1 MPTATSHE
9 ALQDILR
16 QLLELMDRNQVL
28 DTLARQQQ
36 GPKQE
41 LLEQLTHRQNLAA
54 LHNRLRGLHPADLA
68 YVLEALPLRDRLE
81 AWAAVPPPQ
90 AAQALVEVSP
100 SVRESLLER
109 TPRDRLRDVL
119 LRLDADDLAYLADAI
134 EPELLDEVTRA
145 LSAPQQSWVRTTY
158 PPGSVGQLMSPEVV
172 TIQENLTCEEVL
184 GDLRAAG
191 ELPPQTDG
199 LFALDVRHVFRGV
212 LPLRVLLT
220 SAPGARVA
228 DVMSSDAPVF
238 VPDQPAY
245 QAASAFERYDLVS
258 APVVDERGKL
268 AGRVTVEAVMDF
280 LRRQAEMQALHRAG
294 LSGDEDLFAPAWTSA
309 RNRGLWLGLNLVTA
323 FLASRVIGLFE
334 SAIVQIVALAT
345 LMPVVASVGGNTGNQ
360 TMTLLIRALA
370 LGQLG
375 PGNVGHLLRKELG
388 VALMNGLMWGSVMGL
403 VALLL
408 YRSGALALV
417 MAGAV
422 ALNLLVAAGV
432 ALAVPLLLAR
442 AGRDPAQGASVLLTF
457 STDAMGFFIFLGL
470 ARLFLL

>member
-1 MPTATSHE
+1 MPTAMSHQ
-9 ALQDILR
+9 ALQEVLR
-16 QLLELMDRNQVL
+16 QVLELLDRNQVL
-28 DTLARQQQ
+28 DALARSQS

-68 YVLEALPLRDRLE
+68 YVLEALPVRDRLE
-81 AWAAVPPPQ
+81 AWASVPDAQ
-90 AAQALVEVSP
+90 AAQALVELAP

-109 TPRDRLRDVL
+109 TPGERLRAVL
-119 LRLDADDLAYLADAI
+119 LQLDADDLAYLADAI
-134 EPELLDEVTRA
+134 EPALLEEVTRA
-145 LSAPQQSWVRTTY
+145 LTAPQQTWVRTAY
-158 PPGSVGQLMSPEVV
+158 PAGSVGQLMSPEVA
-172 TIQENLTCEEVL
+172 TTPEHRTCGEVL
-184 GDLRAAG
+184 EDLRTGG

-199 LFALDVRHVFRGV
+199 LFALDARHVFRGV

-220 SAPGARVA
+220 STPSARVSE
-228 DVMSSDAPVF
+228 VMSSEAPVF
-238 VPDQPAY
+238 LPEQPAY
-245 QAASAFERYDLVS
+245 QAAGAFERYDLVS

-268 AGRVTVEAVMDF
+268 VGRITVEAVMDF

-309 RNRGLWLGLNLVTA
+309 RNRGLWLGINLVTA

-334 SAIVQIVALAT
+334 TTIVQVVALAT

-375 PGNVGHLLRKELG
+375 AGNMGHLLYKELT
-388 VALMNGLMWGSVMGL
+388 VALMNGVMWGSMMGL
-403 VALLL
+403 VALVL

-442 AGRDPAQGASVLLTF
+442 SGRDPAQGASVLLTF

-470 ARLFLL
+470 ARAFLL